1 MERGK
6 RRKRKREVGGGDRI
20 GKGGNRIGKG
30 REGIRRGREGEREK
44 EKGLAYKYSM
54 VVAIEFQEGRD
65 PSSWL
70 CSHELCS

>member
-1 MERGK
+1 MPGQKGKRQRRRRKAPRQGETHRGRKAESEILMKKRMARGRK
-6 RRKRKREVGGGDRI
+6 RRKV
-20 GKGGNRIGKG
+20 
-30 REGIRRGREGEREK
+30 
-44 EKGLAYKYSM
+44 AYKYSM